1 MNTQEEYKNELPAV
15 APGYQTSR
23 VVERTITVN
32 GAKINVKSVFN
43 NKTSLEHALNNI
55 VARKLSQT
63 SGNV

>member
-1 MNTQEEYKNELPAV
+1 MNIQEEYKNELPATI
-15 APGYQTSR
+15 PGYQTAI
-23 VVERTITVN
+23 VERTITVN

-43 NKTSLEHALNNI
+43 NKTSLENALSNI